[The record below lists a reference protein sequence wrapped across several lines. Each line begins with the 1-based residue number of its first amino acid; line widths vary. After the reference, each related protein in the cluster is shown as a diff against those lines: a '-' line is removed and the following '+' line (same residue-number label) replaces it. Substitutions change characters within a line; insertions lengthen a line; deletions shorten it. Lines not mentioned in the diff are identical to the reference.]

1 MITFEYVITLV
12 EKPDPNRLLA
22 MGVCESIH
30 HTTPGG
36 LRLRYPVWPAVV
48 GWAVVIILALGI
60 LCLDI
65 PH

>member
-1 MITFEYVITLV
+1 MTVTFEYLITLV
-12 EKPDPNRLLA
+12 KKPDPNRMLA

-48 GWAVVIILALGI
+48 GWAVVIILALGA
-60 LCLDI
+60 LSL
-65 PH
+65 